1 MWHVSRNGFLM
12 NGFGRRCKQWL
23 RSRCRRL
30 LGIPVDGLDVFR
42 DLSRL
47 TDLRA
52 AWLSAEFVEERMPSA
67 RPLDTKFA
75 VLDYALGVMGKV
87 PAAESGLCCEFGVYK
102 GETLNYIAKR
112 VKGPVYGFDSFE
124 GLPEAWRAGFPQGAF
139 GLGVAHL
146 PACEQNATLVP
157 GWFNE
162 SLPPFVASHP
172 QPVAFLHVDC
182 DLYSSTRT
190 IFEHLGSRLMPGAV
204 IVFDEYFNYPGWRA
218 HEYRAFEEFLQESG
232 RRCEYLCYNKLH
244 EQVAVQIW

>member
-1 MWHVSRNGFLM
+1 MSTFSLY
-12 NGFGRRCKQWL
+12 CKNWL
-23 RSRCRRL
+23 SLRLRRL
-30 LGIPVDGLDVFR
+30 LGIPGEGIDVFR

-52 AWLSAEFVEERMPSA
+52 AWLSAKFVEERMPSA

-75 VLDYALGVMGKV
+75 VLDHALGVMEKV

-112 VKGPVYGFDSFE
+112 VRGPVYGFDSFE
-124 GLPEAWRAGFPQGAF
+124 GLPEAWRVGFPQGAF
-139 GLGVAHL
+139 ALAEAQL
-146 PACEQNATLVP
+146 PACEPNVTLVP

-172 QPVAFLHVDC
+172 QPVAFLHIDC

-190 IFEHLGSRLMPGAV
+190 IFEHLGSSLMPGAV

-218 HEYRAFEEFLQESG
+218 HEHRAFEEFLQASG
-232 RRCEYLCYNKLH
+232 RRCEYLSYNKLH

>member
-1 MWHVSRNGFLM
+1 MSTFTLH
-12 NGFGRRCKQWL
+12 CKHWL

-30 LGIPVDGLDVFR
+30 LGIPVDGFDVFR

-47 TDLRA
+47 AGLRA
-52 AWLSAEFVEERMPSA
+52 AWLAAEFIEERMPSA
-67 RPLDTKFA
+67 CPLDTKWAVIDFA
-75 VLDYALGVMGKV
+75 LNALEKI

-124 GLPEAWRAGFPQGAF
+124 GLPEAWREGFPQGAF
-139 GLGVAHL
+139 GLTGGP
-146 PACEQNATLVP
+146 PACEKNVTLVP

-162 SLPPFVASHP
+162 SLPLFVASHP
-172 QPVAFLHVDC
+172 QAVGFLHVDC
-182 DLYSSTRT
+182 DLYSSTHT
-190 IFEHLGSRLMPGAV
+190 IFEYLGSRLMPGAV

-218 HEYRAFEEFLQESG
+218 HEHRAFEEFLQASG

>member
-1 MWHVSRNGFLM
+1 MLHSMRRRATSWLKSRA
-12 NGFGRRCKQWL
+12 RRF
-23 RSRCRRL
+23 

-47 TDLRA
+47 ADLRA
-52 AWLSAEFVEERMPSA
+52 AWLSAEFIEDRMESA
-67 RPLDTKFA
+67 RPLETKFA
-75 VLDYALGVMGKV
+75 VLDCALAALEKV

-124 GLPEAWRAGFPQGAF
+124 GLPEAWRAGFPKGAF
-139 GLGVAHL
+139 GLAGAQL
-146 PACEQNATLVP
+146 PSCEKNVTLVP
-157 GWFNE
+157 GWFDE
-162 SLPPFVASHP
+162 SLPRFVASHP

-190 IFEHLGSRLMPGAV
+190 IFEHLGSRLMPGVV
-204 IVFDEYFNYPGWRA
+204 IVFDEYFNYPGWRV
-218 HEYRAFEEFLQESG
+218 HEHRAFEEFLQASG